1 MVLFKHFKI
10 KAEYLA
16 GNNLP
21 DENGPLCILIVL
33 TKYMAYNLPSL
44 HYIYS
49 VRVIGVVDLSNCS
62 SSVGSQKASV
72 IFVKAKNIVIKMH
85 LYVADYDISTTI

>member
-1 MVLFKHFKI
+1 MALFKHFKI

-33 TKYMAYNLPSL
+33 MRYMAYNHPSF

-49 VRVIGVVDLSNCS
+49 VRVIGVVDFSNCS
-62 SSVGSQKASV
+62 PCVGSQKASV
-72 IFVKAKNIVIKMH
+72 IFVKAKNIAIKMH
-85 LYVADYDISTTI
+85 LYV